1 MLYINLQFVII
12 VKNILKDILIMKKVL
27 VVDDSP
33 MILSLLKKEFAKYD
47 FIQPFFAKSYKE
59 AIKIIRE
66 NKANFQAALLDLS
79 LPDAQNGEIVKL
91 VNSHHIPAV
100 ILSATVNEE
109 LKNIILK
116 KDVVDFVLKDDTA
129 SIEFAV
135 KSILR
140 ALKNYDTN
148 ILIVDD
154 SQIYR
159 MVMANALKGIHLNVL
174 EAENGQEALEI
185 IQKEDSNIS
194 LVITDYEMPVLNGLE
209 LTFKIREEYNK
220 DQMAIIA
227 ISSIDTKDVISKFL
241 RFGINDF
248 IHKPFSND
256 EIITRINSNL
266 ELLELFATVKDMA
279 NKDFLTGAYNRRFF
293 FNSGEQIFA
302 KARRR
307 KKSLAVAM
315 IDIDKFK
322 NINDTYGHDV
332 GDVAIQEI
340 KRILDKQLRSSDL
353 MARFGGE
360 EFCILLE
367 DITIENSKILFEK
380 IRKVFE
386 TNIIT
391 IDKLQIS
398 YTISI
403 GVSYGLSESLES
415 MIKTSDEALY
425 VAKESG
431 RNQVVIHS

>member
-59 AIKIIRE
+59 AMKIIRE
-66 NKANFQAALLDLS
+66 NKADFQAALLDLS

>member
-1 MLYINLQFVII
+1 
-12 VKNILKDILIMKKVL
+12 MKKVL

-33 MILSLLKKEFAKYD
+33 TILSLLKQEFTKYD

-66 NKANFQAALLDLS
+66 NKADFQAALLDLS
-79 LPDAQNGEIVKL
+79 LPDAQHGEIVRL
-91 VNSHHIPAV
+91 ANSHHIPAV
-100 ILSATVNEE
+100 ILSATIDEK
-109 LKNIILK
+109 LKDMMLK
-116 KDVVDFVLKDDTA
+116 KDVVDFVLKDDPS
-129 SIEFAV
+129 SIEFAM

-154 SQIYR
+154 SQTYR
-159 MVMANALKGIHLNVL
+159 KVIADALKGIHLNVL
-174 EAENGQEALEI
+174 EAGDGQEALDI
-185 IQKEDSNIS
+185 IKEHDNIS
-194 LVITDYEMPVLNGLE
+194 LVITDYEMPILDGLQ
-209 LTFKIREEYNK
+209 LTFKIREDYNK

-227 ISSIDTKDVISKFL
+227 ISSIDNKDIISKFL

-248 IHKPFSND
+248 IHKPFSTD

-266 ELLELFATVKDMA
+266 ELLDLFAKVKDMA

-302 KARRR
+302 KARRKE
-307 KKSLAVAM
+307 KKLAVAM
-315 IDIDKFK
+315 LDIDKFK

-332 GDVAIQEI
+332 GDVAIKEI
-340 KRILDKQLRSSDL
+340 KRILDAQLRSSDL

-367 DITIENSKILFEK
+367 DINIENTEILFEK
-380 IRKVFE
+380 IRQAFE
-386 TNIIT
+386 DNKIDVDGII
-391 IDKLQIS
+391 IS
-398 YTISI
+398 YTVSI
-403 GVSYGLSESLES
+403 GISYGLLSSLED
-415 MIKTSDEALY
+415 MIKISDEALY

-431 RNQVVIHS
+431 RNKVIIKP

>member
-154 SQIYR
+154 SQTYR

-403 GVSYGLSESLES
+403 GVSYGLSESLEA

>member
-1 MLYINLQFVII
+1 
-12 VKNILKDILIMKKVL
+12 MKKVL

-154 SQIYR
+154 SQTYR

-403 GVSYGLSESLES
+403 GVSYGLSESLEA

>member
-59 AIKIIRE
+59 AMKIIRE
-66 NKANFQAALLDLS
+66 NKADFQAALLDLS

-154 SQIYR
+154 SQTYR

-403 GVSYGLSESLES
+403 GVSYGLSESLEA

-431 RNQVVIHS
+431 RNQVVIKA